1 MKGMLRGVAALA
13 LATVLATSTAH
24 AQGMQVGIG
33 GAAIFNLDSDA
44 SGTDFGVMAKIG
56 SAPAS
61 GIGFRFDLGAIFS
74 DGDGTGL
81 ILGLGPTY
89 TFMTSETSMF
99 KPYLLAQLNVFT
111 STEGLTDNLGD
122 KLGVAAGAGFNYQ
135 LSSLNVFTEGV
146 FTYMFEDAFGKPFRV
161 NLGVAF
167 PLGGSN

>member
-1 MKGMLRGVAALA
+1 MKGMLKGFAALA
-13 LATVLATSTAH
+13 LATVFATSTAN

-33 GAAIFNLDSDA
+33 GTALFNLDSDA

-61 GIGFRFDLGAIFS
+61 GIGFRLDVTGIFN
-74 DGDGTGL
+74 DAPGTGL
-81 ILGLGPTY
+81 IVGLGPTY

-111 STEGLTDNLGD
+111 STEGLTDDLGD
-122 KLGVAAGAGFNYQ
+122 KLGAAGGAGFNYQ
-135 LSSLNVFTEGV
+135 MSSVNLFAEAI

-161 NLGVAF
+161 NAGVAF
-167 PLGGSN
+167 PLGGN